1 MKTVLSFGMGVESSA
16 LMLRWLEEPES
27 RDFDLER
34 DLIVIT
40 SQTGGEYPDSKKLCE
55 EYLLP
60 RMRQCRVRYVQV
72 ARAGHL
78 EADGIKVLSDTR
90 RPFEIHLQGAYTL
103 QEELSAAGTVPQFAG
118 ERRCSLKFKAWV
130 IETWLA
136 QELCGRSYR
145 HAFGYNADEQSR
157 IAKSERA
164 FAEREPERVRVA
176 FGFNCDEES
185 RIARAAKYDTEL
197 RQGFYPLAEWRWSRE
212 RCLQYLKEM
221 TGATWR
227 KSACVYCPFNALK
240 EEGLARMRQFPE
252 QVADALMLEHQ
263 SLALN
268 PRGMLYRDRTLHSI
282 IAGDHHTEALR
293 HFQQRLEAADYALYR
308 VRRIYRAPGQADRA
322 VENRLTGERAE
333 MNEAFEEISS
343 LLNVRVEHNI
353 RYGYVREREPGRY
366 PTVEEFFVVAPA
378 AIESKTR
385 YGFDWFEA
393 KWREVL
399 GETGQ
404 ESLFT

>member
-1 MKTVLSFGMGVESSA
+1 MKTILSFGMGVESSA
-16 LMLRWLEEPES
+16 LLLRWLEEPES

-40 SQTGGEYPDSKKLCE
+40 SQTGGEYPDTKKLCE
-55 EYLLP
+55 EHLLP
-60 RMRQCRVRYVQV
+60 RLRRHQVRYVQV

-103 QEELSAAGTVPQFAG
+103 QEELSAAGTVPQFSG

-130 IETWLA
+130 IESWLA
-136 QELCGRSYR
+136 QELCGQPYR
-145 HAFGYNADEQSR
+145 HALGYNADEKSR

-164 FAEREPERVRVA
+164 FAEREPEQVRVA

-268 PRGMLYRDRTLHSI
+268 PRGMPYRDRTLHFI

-293 HFQQRLEAADYALYR
+293 HFQQRLETAEYALYR

-322 VENRLTGERAE
+322 VEKRLTGDRTE
-333 MNEAFEEISS
+333 MNEAFEETSS

-353 RYGYVREREPGRY
+353 RYGYVREREPDHY

-378 AIESKTR
+378 AVESKTR

-393 KWREVL
+393 KWREAL

-404 ESLFT
+404 ERLFT

>member
-16 LMLRWLEEPES
+16 LLLRWLEEPES

-40 SQTGGEYPDSKKLCE
+40 SQTGGEYPDTKKLCE

-60 RMRQCRVRYVQV
+60 RIRQRRVRYVQV

-78 EADGIKVLSDTR
+78 EADGVKVLSDTR
-90 RPFEIHLQGAYTL
+90 QPFEIYLQGAYTL

-136 QELCGRSYR
+136 RELSGQSYR
-145 HAFGYNADEQSR
+145 HALGYNADEQLR
-157 IAKSERA
+157 IAKSECA
-164 FAEREPERVRVA
+164 FADREATPVRVA

-197 RQGFYPLAEWRWSRE
+197 RRGWYPLAAWGWSRE
-212 RCLQYLKEM
+212 RCLQYLKET

-240 EEGLARMRQFPE
+240 DDGLARMRQFPE
-252 QVADALMLEHQ
+252 QVAEALMLEYQ

-282 IAGDHHTEALR
+282 IAGDHHTEALL
-293 HFQQRLEAADYALYR
+293 HFQQRLEAAEYALYR
-308 VRRIYRAPGQADRA
+308 VRRIYRAPGHADRA
-322 VENRLTGERAE
+322 VEKLVTGSRAE
-333 MNEAFEEISS
+333 TMERFEQASS
-343 LLNVRVEHNI
+343 NLKVSVEHDI
-353 RYGYVREREPGRY
+353 SYGYVREREPDRY

-378 AIESKTR
+378 AVESKTR

-393 KWREVL
+393 KWREAL
-399 GETGQ
+399 GETRQ
-404 ESLFT
+404 ERLFT

>member
-27 RDFDLER
+27 HDFDLER

-40 SQTGGEYPDSKKLCE
+40 SQTGGEYPDTKKLCE

-60 RMRQCRVRYVQV
+60 QMRRHRVRYVQV

-90 RPFEIHLQGAYTL
+90 QPFEIYLQGAYTL
-103 QEELSAAGTVPQFAG
+103 QEELSAAGTVPQFSG

-136 QELCGRSYR
+136 QELGGQPYR
-145 HAFGYNADEQSR
+145 HALGYNADEQSR

-164 FAEREPERVRVA
+164 FAEREPEPVHVA

-197 RQGFYPLAEWRWSRE
+197 RQGFYPLAAWQWSRE
-212 RCLQYLKEM
+212 RCLQYLKEV
-221 TGATWR
+221 TGETWR

-240 EEGLARMRQFPE
+240 EDGLARMRQFPE
-252 QVADALMLEHQ
+252 QVAEALMLENQ

-268 PRGMLYRDRTLHSI
+268 PRGMLYRDRTLRSI
-282 IAGDHHTEALR
+282 ITEHHHTEALL
-293 HFQQRLEAADYALYR
+293 HFRKRLEAAEYAVYR

-322 VENRLTGERAE
+322 VEKLMTGSRAE
-333 MNEAFEEISS
+333 MMERFEEASS
-343 LLNVRVEHNI
+343 RLKIRVEHDI
-353 RYGYVREREPGRY
+353 GYGYVRERGPDRY
-366 PTVEEFFVVAPA
+366 PAVEEFFVVAPA
-378 AIESKTR
+378 VVESKIR
-385 YGFDWFEA
+385 YGFAWFETR
-393 KWREVL
+393 WREAL
-399 GETGQ
+399 GESFQ
-404 ESLFT
+404 ERLFK